1 MMPLSHTGSIVMGQ
15 NETKRLNLEQVREIN
30 AYIAKFKD
38 DFNESIQLNYNDKTF
53 RLKLLKIKT
62 QSHGV
67 VTFEF
72 DYDGECVIFHK
83 IKTGTVDLNEIHGLE
98 GFFTVVD
105 SFISAKLH
113 QDYMMVR

>member
-1 MMPLSHTGSIVMGQ
+1 MGQ
-15 NETKRLNLEQVREIN
+15 NETKRLNLEQVKELN
-30 AYIAKFKD
+30 TNIAKFKD
-38 DFNESIQLNYNDKTF
+38 DFNESIQLTYNDKTF

-62 QSHGV
+62 QSHGI

-83 IKTGTVDLNEIHGLE
+83 IKTGTVDLATAHGLE
-98 GFFTVVD
+98 GFFMAVD
-105 SFISAKLH
+105 SFISAKVH